1 VSWYA
6 LLLFVH
12 ISMAIVWIGGAVM
25 MQLFGLRATM
35 SGDPARVATL
45 GQDIEW
51 IANRTFIPASL
62 IAFVTGVLLV
72 VNSDFYGFGDDWIVI
87 ALVLYA
93 TTFVAGLLFLGPESG
108 RVGKLQAAGAPE
120 AGVRTLR
127 LIMLSR
133 LDLVLLFLIVY
144 DMAVKPSFGD
154 AESIG
159 WGLVGALAVGGLV
172 YWRYRSVTQSAA
184 PSAST

>member
-1 VSWYA
+1 VTWHSF
-6 LLLFVH
+6 LLFVH
-12 ISMAIVWIGGAVM
+12 VSMAIIWIGGGLM
-25 MQLFGLRATM
+25 MQLFGVRAAM
-35 SGDPARVATL
+35 SHDPSRMAAI
-45 GQDIEW
+45 GEDIEW

>member
-1 VSWYA
+1 MSWYA
-6 LLLFVH
+6 FLLFVH
-12 ISMAIVWIGGAVM
+12 ISMAIVWIGGALM

-35 SGDPARVATL
+35 SGDPARIATL

-62 IAFVTGVLLV
+62 VAFVTGVLLV
-72 VNSDFYGFGDDWIVI
+72 VNSDFYGFGDDWIVF

-93 TTFVAGLLFLGPESG
+93 TTFVAGLFFLGPESG
-108 RVGKLQAAGAPE
+108 RVGKLQAEGAPD
-120 AGVRTLR
+120 AHPRTLR

-154 AESIG
+154 AASIA
-159 WGLVGALAVGGLV
+159 WGIVGALAVGGLI
-172 YWRYRSVTQSAA
+172 YWRYRVVTQPAA
-184 PSAST
+184 PRAAA

>member
-1 VSWYA
+1 MRRHS
-6 LLLFVH
+6 
-12 ISMAIVWIGGAVM
+12 SQDCSSSGRS
-25 MQLFGLRATM
+25 RA
-35 SGDPARVATL
+35 
-45 GQDIEW
+45 
-51 IANRTFIPASL
+51 
-62 IAFVTGVLLV
+62 
-72 VNSDFYGFGDDWIVI
+72 
-87 ALVLYA
+87 
-93 TTFVAGLLFLGPESG
+93 

-172 YWRYRSVTQSAA
+172 YWRYRSVTQSAP

>member
-1 VSWYA
+1 MSWYA
-6 LLLFVH
+6 FLLFVH

-35 SGDPARVATL
+35 SGDPARIATL

-62 IAFVTGVLLV
+62 VAFVTGVLLV

-93 TTFVAGLLFLGPESG
+93 TTFVAGLPLPRAGVGPRRE
-108 RVGKLQAAGAPE
+108 AAGGGR
-120 AGVRTLR
+120 AGGARPDATPDHALR
-127 LIMLSR
+127 
-133 LDLVLLFLIVY
+133 
-144 DMAVKPSFGD
+144 
-154 AESIG
+154 
-159 WGLVGALAVGGLV
+159 
-172 YWRYRSVTQSAA
+172 
-184 PSAST
+184 ASTSCFSSSSSTTWP